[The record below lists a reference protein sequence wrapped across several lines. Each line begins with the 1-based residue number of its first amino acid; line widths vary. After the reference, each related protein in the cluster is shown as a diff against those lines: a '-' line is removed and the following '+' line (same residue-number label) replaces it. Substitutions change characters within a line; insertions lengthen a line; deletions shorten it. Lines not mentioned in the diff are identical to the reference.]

1 MVQIKS
7 TAEVAKMRAA
17 GLVVAETLETVRS
30 AVTPGVT
37 PLDLNAIAEQEIRSR
52 GAVPSFLGYHG
63 FPATLCISVNDEVVH
78 GIPGDRKLA
87 GGDIVSIDCGA
98 IVNGWHGDAAIT
110 IGVGEISAEI
120 DRLLRACEDSL
131 WAGIAAMRVGGR
143 VRDIGTAVERS
154 VRRSGDYGIVED
166 YGGHGIGTE
175 MHQDP
180 HVLNY
185 RTRAR
190 GPKLVPGLVLAIE
203 PMISLGSAETV
214 LLEDEWTVK
223 TADGSWSA
231 HFEHTVAVTPDG
243 PWVLTALDRDD
254 HPE

>member
-1 MVQIKS
+1 LVQIKS

-17 GLVVAETLETVRS
+17 GLVVAETLETVRG

-37 PLDLNAIAEQEIRSR
+37 PLDLNAIAEREIRSR
-52 GAVPSFLGYHG
+52 GAEPSFLGYHG

-78 GIPGDRKLA
+78 GIPGDRTVVE
-87 GGDIVSIDCGA
+87 GDIVSIDCGA

-110 IGVGEISAEI
+110 VGVGEIRADVE
-120 DRLLRACEDSL
+120 RLLGACEESL
-131 WAGIAAMRVGGR
+131 WAGISAMRVGGR

-203 PMISLGSAETV
+203 PMINMGSAETV
-214 LLEDEWTVK
+214 LLDDEWTVK

-243 PWVLTALDRDD
+243 PRVLTAL
-254 HPE
+254 PE

>member
-1 MVQIKS
+1 
-7 TAEVAKMRAA
+7 MRAA
-17 GLVVAETLETVRS
+17 GLVVAETLETVRGS
-30 AVTPGVT
+30 VTPGVT

-52 GAVPSFLGYHG
+52 GAEPSFLGYHG

-78 GIPGDRKLA
+78 GIPGDRTVVE
-87 GGDIVSIDCGA
+87 GDIVSIDCGA

-110 IGVGEISAEI
+110 VGVGEIRADVE
-120 DRLLRACEDSL
+120 RLLRACEDSL
-131 WAGIAAMRVGGR
+131 WAGISAMRVGGR

-203 PMISLGSAETV
+203 PMISMGSAETM
-214 LLEDEWTVK
+214 LLDDEWTVK

-243 PWVLTALDRDD
+243 PRILTAL
-254 HPE
+254 PE